1 MGSLAR
7 VIGPLAVAE
16 IYELWGT
23 YVLFITVTTTLVL
36 SFVITLVF
44 WRQLVAPID
53 TVANNQVGTQPSN
66 QLKEEDEANI
76 EEYGLNCFKPSMTNS
91 LFPGQRAC
99 DQQDLDFLS
108 KIRENS

>member
-1 MGSLAR
+1 MDLLQNHDYQYDSCTR
-7 VIGPLAVAE
+7 E
-16 IYELWGT
+16 EE
-23 YVLFITVTTTLVL
+23 
-36 SFVITLVF
+36 
-44 WRQLVAPID
+44 
-53 TVANNQVGTQPSN
+53 
-66 QLKEEDEANI
+66 EEDCEDQVEEAVQEAADEEEEEANI

>member
-1 MGSLAR
+1 MPNSRLRVFKSLKSQGLWLGVFVFMGSLAR

-23 YVLFITVTTTLVL
+23 YVLFITVTATLVL

-53 TVANNQVGTQPSN
+53 AVAKNQAGTQPSN

-76 EEYGLNCFKPSMTNS
+76 SN
-91 LFPGQRAC
+91 AC
-99 DQQDLDFLS
+99 
-108 KIRENS
+108 K

>member
-1 MGSLAR
+1 MSNSRLCVFKSFKSQGLWLGVFVFMGSLAR

-23 YVLFITVTTTLVL
+23 YVLFITVTATLVL

-53 TVANNQVGTQPSN
+53 AVDENQVGTQPSN

-76 EEYGLNCFKPSMTNS
+76 SN
-91 LFPGQRAC
+91 AC
-99 DQQDLDFLS
+99 
-108 KIRENS
+108 K